1 MPDSPFPI
9 GDIPISEG
17 GVVGGGHERGLY
29 SFDGWHLSVE
39 VEGLRTHVARV
50 KDERTTEARK
60 LSTLVMGIS
69 NALINLKMLCIWNV
83 SQLLKMA

>member
-1 MPDSPFPI
+1 MLDSPFPI
-9 GDIPISEG
+9 GDIPRSAG
-17 GVVGGGHERGLY
+17 GVAGGGHERGLY
-29 SFDGWHLSVE
+29 SFDGWDLSVE

-50 KDERTTEARK
+50 EDERTTEARK
-60 LSTLVMGIS
+60 LSTLVMGIC